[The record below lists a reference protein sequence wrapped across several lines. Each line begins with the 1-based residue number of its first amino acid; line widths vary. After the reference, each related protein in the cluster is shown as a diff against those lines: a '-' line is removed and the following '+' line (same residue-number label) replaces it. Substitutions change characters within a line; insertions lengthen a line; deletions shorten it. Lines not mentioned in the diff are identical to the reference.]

1 MKIKTF
7 RENPII
13 KLLNL
18 KPLAPLQANKF
29 IETVELGD
37 KGSVQYADG
46 IITVFYSHTKAEQN
60 VKTIKDM
67 IEGLE
72 STVFNTNI
80 RLISLQTDIQLHT
93 DETKI
98 KETQD
103 LINETEKNLA
113 LYRARIKAFQEHLH
127 QITVL

>member
-72 STVFNTNI
+72 ATVFNTNI